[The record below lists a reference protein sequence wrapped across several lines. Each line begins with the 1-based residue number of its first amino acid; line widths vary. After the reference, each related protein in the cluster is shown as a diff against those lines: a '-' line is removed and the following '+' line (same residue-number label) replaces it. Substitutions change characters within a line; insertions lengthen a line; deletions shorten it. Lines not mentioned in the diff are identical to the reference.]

1 MDVQFINSYNE
12 VLFDNFVSVLKQNIL
27 FQTNI
32 KILEEKLQ
40 KALELQKDIDDL
52 SNIRNEYNT
61 ALDNN
66 AKLQAQLNEKDQQLS
81 SMHSNEAEKYRLQ
94 SAVNDLMR
102 QNAEL
107 ENKINELKN
116 KNSDFDSQLNKKIT
130 KKKTT
135 ANNSIV
141 AVLEEQ
147 KVESSGGTF

>member
-52 SNIRNEYNT
+52 SNIRNEYNA
-61 ALDNN
+61 ALDNIG
-66 AKLQAQLNEKDQQLS
+66 KLQAQLNQKDQQLS
-81 SMHSNEAEKYRLQ
+81 SMHSNDAEKYRLQ
-94 SAVNDLMR
+94 TAVNDLMR

-107 ENKINELKN
+107 EAK
-116 KNSDFDSQLNKKIT
+116 LNKKIT

-147 KVESSGGTF
+147 KVEPSGGTF

>member
-32 KILEEKLQ
+32 KILEEKV
-40 KALELQKDIDDL
+40 KGYSNLEQNLNELND
-52 SNIRNEYNT
+52 IRNMYNT
-61 ALDNN
+61 ALDNIG
-66 AKLQAQLNEKDQQLS
+66 KLQAQLNQKDQQLS
-81 SMHSNEAEKYRLQ
+81 SMHSNDAEKYRLQ

-107 ENKINELKN
+107 EAK
-116 KNSDFDSQLNKKIT
+116 LNKKIT

>member
-32 KILEEKLQ
+32 KILEEKV
-40 KALELQKDIDDL
+40 KGYSNLEQNLNELND
-52 SNIRNEYNT
+52 IRNMYNT
-61 ALDNN
+61 ALDNIG
-66 AKLQAQLNEKDQQLS
+66 KLQAQLNQKDQQLS
-81 SMHSNEAEKYRLQ
+81 SMHSNDAEKYRLQ

-107 ENKINELKN
+107 EAK
-116 KNSDFDSQLNKKIT
+116 LNKKIT

-147 KVESSGGTF
+147 KVEPSGGTF

>member
-52 SNIRNEYNT
+52 SNIRNEYNA
-61 ALDNN
+61 ALDNIG
-66 AKLQAQLNEKDQQLS
+66 KLQAQLNQKDQQLS
-81 SMHSNEAEKYRLQ
+81 SMHSNDAEKYRLQ

-107 ENKINELKN
+107 ENQINELKN

-147 KVESSGGTF
+147 KVEPSGGTF

>member
-32 KILEEKLQ
+32 KILEEKV
-40 KALELQKDIDDL
+40 KEYSNLEQNLNELND
-52 SNIRNEYNT
+52 IRNMYNT
-61 ALDNN
+61 ALDNID
-66 AKLQAQLNEKDQQLS
+66 KLQAQLNQKDQQLS
-81 SMHSNEAEKYRLQ
+81 SMHSNDAEKYRLQ

-107 ENKINELKN
+107 EAK
-116 KNSDFDSQLNKKIT
+116 LNKKIT

-147 KVESSGGTF
+147 KVEPSGGTF

>member
-1 MDVQFINSYNE
+1 M
-12 VLFDNFVSVLKQNIL
+12 LFRS
-27 FQTNI
+27 
-32 KILEEKLQ
+32 LQ

-52 SNIRNEYNT
+52 SNIRNEYNA
-61 ALDNN
+61 ALDNIG
-66 AKLQAQLNEKDQQLS
+66 KLQEQLNQKDQQLS
-81 SMHSNEAEKYRLQ
+81 SMHSNDAEKYRLQ

-107 ENKINELKN
+107 EAK
-116 KNSDFDSQLNKKIT
+116 LNKKIT

>member
-52 SNIRNEYNT
+52 SNIRNEYNA
-61 ALDNN
+61 ALDNIG
-66 AKLQAQLNEKDQQLS
+66 KLQAQLNKKDQQLS
-81 SMHSNEAEKYRLQ
+81 SMHSNDAEKYRLQ

-107 ENKINELKN
+107 EAK
-116 KNSDFDSQLNKKIT
+116 LNKKIT

>member
-52 SNIRNEYNT
+52 SNIRNEYNA
-61 ALDNN
+61 ALDNIG
-66 AKLQAQLNEKDQQLS
+66 KLQAQLNQKDQQLS
-81 SMHSNEAEKYRLQ
+81 SMHSNDAEKYRLQ

-102 QNAEL
+102 QNSEL
-107 ENKINELKN
+107 ENQINELKN

-147 KVESSGGTF
+147 KVEPSGGTF

>member
-32 KILEEKLQ
+32 KILEEKV
-40 KALELQKDIDDL
+40 KEYSNLEQNLNELND
-52 SNIRNEYNT
+52 IRNMYNT

-66 AKLQAQLNEKDQQLS
+66 AKLQAQLNQKDQQLS
-81 SMHSNEAEKYRLQ
+81 SMHSNDAEKYRLQ

-107 ENKINELKN
+107 EAK
-116 KNSDFDSQLNKKIT
+116 LNKKIT

>member
-52 SNIRNEYNT
+52 SNIRNEYNA
-61 ALDNN
+61 ALDNIG
-66 AKLQAQLNEKDQQLS
+66 KLQAQLNKKDQQLS
-81 SMHSNEAEKYRLQ
+81 SMHSNDAEKYRLQ
-94 SAVNDLMR
+94 TAVNDLMR

-107 ENKINELKN
+107 EAK
-116 KNSDFDSQLNKKIT
+116 LNKKIT

>member
-32 KILEEKLQ
+32 KILEEKL
-40 KALELQKDIDDL
+40 KGYSNLEQNLNELND
-52 SNIRNEYNT
+52 IRNMYNT

-66 AKLQAQLNEKDQQLS
+66 AKLQAQLNQKDQQLS
-81 SMHSNEAEKYRLQ
+81 SMHSNDAEKYRLQ

-107 ENKINELKN
+107 EAK
-116 KNSDFDSQLNKKIT
+116 LNKKIT

>member
-32 KILEEKLQ
+32 KILEEKV
-40 KALELQKDIDDL
+40 KGYSNLEQNFNELND
-52 SNIRNEYNT
+52 IRNMYNT

-66 AKLQAQLNEKDQQLS
+66 AKLQAQLNEKDQQLN

-107 ENKINELKN
+107 ENQINELKN

-147 KVESSGGTF
+147 KVEPSGGTF

>member
-32 KILEEKLQ
+32 KILEEKV
-40 KALELQKDIDDL
+40 KGYSNLEQNLNELND
-52 SNIRNEYNT
+52 IRNMYNT

-66 AKLQAQLNEKDQQLS
+66 AKLQAQLNQKDQQLS
-81 SMHSNEAEKYRLQ
+81 SMHSNDAEKYRLQ

-107 ENKINELKN
+107 EAK
-116 KNSDFDSQLNKKIT
+116 LNKKIT

-147 KVESSGGTF
+147 KVEPSGGTF

>member
-32 KILEEKLQ
+32 KILEEKV
-40 KALELQKDIDDL
+40 KGYSNLEQNFNELND
-52 SNIRNEYNT
+52 IRNMYNT

-66 AKLQAQLNEKDQQLS
+66 AKLQAQLNEKDQQLN

-147 KVESSGGTF
+147 KVEPSGGTF

>member
-32 KILEEKLQ
+32 KILEEKV
-40 KALELQKDIDDL
+40 KGYSNLEQNLNELND
-52 SNIRNEYNT
+52 IRNMYNT
-61 ALDNN
+61 ALDNID
-66 AKLQAQLNEKDQQLS
+66 KLQAQLNQKDQQLS
-81 SMHSNEAEKYRLQ
+81 SMHSNDAEKYRLQ

-107 ENKINELKN
+107 EAK
-116 KNSDFDSQLNKKIT
+116 LNKKIT

-147 KVESSGGTF
+147 KVEPSGGTF

>member
-52 SNIRNEYNT
+52 SNIRNEYNA
-61 ALDNN
+61 ALDNIG
-66 AKLQAQLNEKDQQLS
+66 KLQEQLNQKDQQLS
-81 SMHSNEAEKYRLQ
+81 SMHSNDAEKYRLQ

-107 ENKINELKN
+107 EAK
-116 KNSDFDSQLNKKIT
+116 LNKKIT

-147 KVESSGGTF
+147 KVEPSGGTF

>member
-32 KILEEKLQ
+32 KILEEKV
-40 KALELQKDIDDL
+40 KGYSNLEQNLNELND
-52 SNIRNEYNT
+52 IRNMYNT
-61 ALDNN
+61 ALDNID
-66 AKLQAQLNEKDQQLS
+66 KLQAQLNQKDQQLS

-107 ENKINELKN
+107 EAK
-116 KNSDFDSQLNKKIT
+116 LNKKIT

-147 KVESSGGTF
+147 KVEPSGGTF

>member
-32 KILEEKLQ
+32 KILEEKV
-40 KALELQKDIDDL
+40 KGYSNLEQNLNELND
-52 SNIRNEYNT
+52 IRNMYNT
-61 ALDNN
+61 ALDNID
-66 AKLQAQLNEKDQQLS
+66 KLQAQLNQKDQQLS
-81 SMHSNEAEKYRLQ
+81 SMHSNDAEKYRLQ

-107 ENKINELKN
+107 EAK
-116 KNSDFDSQLNKKIT
+116 LNKKIT

>member
-32 KILEEKLQ
+32 KILEEKV
-40 KALELQKDIDDL
+40 KGYSNLEQNLNELND
-52 SNIRNEYNT
+52 IRNMYNT

-66 AKLQAQLNEKDQQLS
+66 AKLQAQLKEKDQQLS
-81 SMHSNEAEKYRLQ
+81 SMHSNDAEKYRLQ

-107 ENKINELKN
+107 EAK
-116 KNSDFDSQLNKKIT
+116 LNKKIT

-147 KVESSGGTF
+147 KVEPSGGTF

>member
-32 KILEEKLQ
+32 KILEEKV
-40 KALELQKDIDDL
+40 KEYSNLEQNLNELND
-52 SNIRNEYNT
+52 IRNMYNT

-66 AKLQAQLNEKDQQLS
+66 AKLQAQLNQKDQQLS
-81 SMHSNEAEKYRLQ
+81 SMHSNDAEKYRLQ

-107 ENKINELKN
+107 EAK
-116 KNSDFDSQLNKKIT
+116 LNKKIT

-147 KVESSGGTF
+147 KVEPSGGTF

>member
-52 SNIRNEYNT
+52 SNIRNEHNA
-61 ALDNN
+61 ALDNIG
-66 AKLQAQLNEKDQQLS
+66 KLQAQLNQKDQQLS
-81 SMHSNEAEKYRLQ
+81 SMHSNDAEKYRLQ

-107 ENKINELKN
+107 EAK
-116 KNSDFDSQLNKKIT
+116 LNKKIT

>member
-32 KILEEKLQ
+32 KILEEKV
-40 KALELQKDIDDL
+40 KGYSNLEQNLNELND
-52 SNIRNEYNT
+52 IRNMYNT

-66 AKLQAQLNEKDQQLS
+66 AKLQAQLNEKDQQLN

-107 ENKINELKN
+107 ENQINELKN

-147 KVESSGGTF
+147 KVEPSGGTF

>member
-52 SNIRNEYNT
+52 SNIRNEYNA
-61 ALDNN
+61 ALDNIG
-66 AKLQAQLNEKDQQLS
+66 KLQAQLNKKDQQLS
-81 SMHSNEAEKYRLQ
+81 SMHSNDAEKYRLQ

-107 ENKINELKN
+107 EAK
-116 KNSDFDSQLNKKIT
+116 LNKKIT

-147 KVESSGGTF
+147 KVEPSGGTF

>member
-32 KILEEKLQ
+32 KILEEKV
-40 KALELQKDIDDL
+40 KGYSNLEQNLNELND
-52 SNIRNEYNT
+52 IRNMYNT
-61 ALDNN
+61 ALDNI
-66 AKLQAQLNEKDQQLS
+66 AKLQAQLNQKDQQLS
-81 SMHSNEAEKYRLQ
+81 SMHSNDAEKYRLQ

-107 ENKINELKN
+107 EAK
-116 KNSDFDSQLNKKIT
+116 LNKKIT

>member
-32 KILEEKLQ
+32 KILEEKV
-40 KALELQKDIDDL
+40 KGYSNLEQNLNELND
-52 SNIRNEYNT
+52 IRNMYNT
-61 ALDNN
+61 ALDNI
-66 AKLQAQLNEKDQQLS
+66 AKLQAQLNQKDQQLS
-81 SMHSNEAEKYRLQ
+81 SMHSNDAEKYRLQ

-107 ENKINELKN
+107 EAK
-116 KNSDFDSQLNKKIT
+116 LNKKIT

-147 KVESSGGTF
+147 KVEPSGGTF

>member
-52 SNIRNEYNT
+52 SNIRNEYNA
-61 ALDNN
+61 ALDNIG
-66 AKLQAQLNEKDQQLS
+66 KLQAQLNQKDQQLS
-81 SMHSNEAEKYRLQ
+81 SMHSNDAEKYRLQ

-107 ENKINELKN
+107 EAK
-116 KNSDFDSQLNKKIT
+116 LNKKIT

>member
-52 SNIRNEYNT
+52 SNIRNEYNA
-61 ALDNN
+61 ALDNIG
-66 AKLQAQLNEKDQQLS
+66 KLQAQLNQKDQQLS
-81 SMHSNEAEKYRLQ
+81 SMHSNDAEKYRLQ

-107 ENKINELKN
+107 EAK
-116 KNSDFDSQLNKKIT
+116 LNKKIT

-147 KVESSGGTF
+147 KVEPSGGTF

>member
-32 KILEEKLQ
+32 KILEEKV
-40 KALELQKDIDDL
+40 KEYSNLEQNLNELND
-52 SNIRNEYNT
+52 IRNMYNT

-81 SMHSNEAEKYRLQ
+81 SMHSNDAEKYRLQ

-107 ENKINELKN
+107 EEK
-116 KNSDFDSQLNKKIT
+116 LNKKIT